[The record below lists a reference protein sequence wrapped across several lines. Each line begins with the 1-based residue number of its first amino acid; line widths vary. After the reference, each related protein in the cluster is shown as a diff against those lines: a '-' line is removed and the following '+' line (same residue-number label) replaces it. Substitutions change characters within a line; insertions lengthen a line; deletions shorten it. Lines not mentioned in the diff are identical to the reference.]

1 MCCTM
6 MFRSTMDHIY
16 DSGCVKIIM
25 KQEHI
30 AEKEAQEKETTGEQ
44 PPRKF
49 TVKGL
54 AEAFQ
59 QAP

>member
-1 MCCTM
+1 

>member
-1 MCCTM
+1 

-30 AEKEAQEKETTGEQ
+30 AEEEAQEKETTGEH